1 MTSNPII
8 SSEVNNAADAH
19 LDACSHLYGWCDSV
33 QVQPKQLDVR
43 PGNAT
48 QLPRFSVVIPTLNQ
62 GNTIEDTLLSLI
74 HQNYPSLE
82 IILIDAGSSDST
94 MSILNRYRSHLSVL
108 ISEPDRGQSDAINKG
123 FRLASGDIFF
133 WLNSDD
139 YLLPN
144 ALWSV
149 AECFLANS
157 NVDFMVGDGDVI
169 SIDHRFLRHIP
180 ALPMNE
186 ATMLNW
192 KNDQWVMQQCCFW
205 SRKLWQDHGGVDENL
220 HLLMDYDLWFR
231 FSRNTEAAVLQR
243 KLAVMRYYA
252 DAKTVKQRK
261 KATEE
266 LAYVYAK
273 NQAFQALREQV
284 GDLVSQRSSMENYL
298 NQIHS
303 SLPVRLLKRLA
314 LFPKPVQTG
323 S

>member
-1 MTSNPII
+1 
-8 SSEVNNAADAH
+8 
-19 LDACSHLYGWCDSV
+19 LD
-33 QVQPKQLDVR
+33 
-43 PGNAT
+43 
-48 QLPRFSVVIPTLNQ
+48 
-62 GNTIEDTLLSLI
+62 
-74 HQNYPSLE
+74 
-82 IILIDAGSSDST
+82 
-94 MSILNRYRSHLSVL
+94 RYRSNISVL
-108 ISEPDRGQSDAINKG
+108 ISEPDKGQSDAINKG
-123 FRLASGDIFF
+123 FRRASGDIFC

-144 ALWSV
+144 ALWRV
-149 AECFLANS
+149 AECFQANS
-157 NVDFMVGDGDVI
+157 SLDFIVGAGDVI

-205 SRKLWQDHGGVDENL
+205 SRRLWHEYGGVDESL

-231 FSRNTEAAVLQR
+231 FSRNTEAAVLQE
-243 KLAVMRYYA
+243 KLAVMRYYP

-261 KATEE
+261 KASEE

-273 NQAFQALREQV
+273 NQAYQALREQV
-284 GDLVSQRSSMENYL
+284 GDLVAQRSSVDDYL

-314 LFPKPVQTG
+314 LFPKPVQAG